1 MPRYA
6 FKIEYDGKGFSGWQ
20 RQKSLKTVQGEIEA
34 SLRKLDPSISSIFGA
49 GRTDAGVHAVAQ
61 VAHCDLAENWDNFKL
76 KEALNFHL
84 KPNKISIL
92 NCNVII
98 RILLGLKMYL
108 TKIKFCLHLFGRRT
122 NLVNVAEFSSQDCCS

>member
-6 FKIEYDGKGFSGWQ
+6 FKIEYNGKGFSGWQ

-34 SLRKLDPSISSIFGA
+34 SLKKLDPDISSLYGA

-61 VAHCDLAENWDNFKL
+61 VAHCDLIKNWDNFKL

-84 KPNKISIL
+84 
-92 NCNVII
+92 
-98 RILLGLKMYL
+98 
-108 TKIKFCLHLFGRRT
+108 
-122 NLVNVAEFSSQDCCS
+122 